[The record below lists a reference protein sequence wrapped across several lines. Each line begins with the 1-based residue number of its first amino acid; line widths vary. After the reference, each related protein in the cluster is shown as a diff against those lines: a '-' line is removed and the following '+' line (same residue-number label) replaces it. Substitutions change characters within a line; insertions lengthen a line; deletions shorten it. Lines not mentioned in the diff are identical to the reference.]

1 MRVGMIG
8 RRNKPSVGQY
18 NTGANVV
25 TSDVSL
31 GDLLRGQRATL
42 GKSLFDV
49 QRDLRIKAIY
59 IAAIENCDVS
69 AFEAPSFIAGYV
81 RSYARF
87 LGLDGDKI
95 FAHFCAES
103 NFVIENSLSNLS
115 TSVRKNKLISS
126 SQAPDPLRNL
136 RTHFLPQNDSWLS
149 SLQPGA
155 IGSFLVLIGLIGAIG
170 YGGWAVVLEVQ
181 RVQLAPVDQAPS
193 IASQIA
199 PELLMPQSEL
209 EKMAVGGNPLRGDAP
224 NLSGGDDALD
234 RLYRPQPLDFPVL
247 VVRDGPIGNI
257 DYEAVQGAK
266 LMEVNGSIEAV
277 KQVASVDEPADV
289 QVVDAVLNKVNI
301 FAQNPAWVRVSS
313 KDGLILFEK
322 ILDVGESYA
331 VPQLEQ
337 APMLRA
343 GNATSVYF
351 VTDGAVFGPLSKSQN
366 VVRDISLSAQSIK
379 SSFDMVQ
386 SIDLPLPDQRVA
398 TIEIIEVPTI
408 LDPAQ

>member
-1 MRVGMIG
+1 MIG
-8 RRNKPSVGQY
+8 RRNKPSASQD
-18 NTGANVV
+18 NTGANMVA
-25 TSDVSL
+25 SDVSL

-49 QRDLRIKAIY
+49 QRELRIKAIY

-69 AFEAPSFIAGYV
+69 AFETPSFIAGYV

-87 LGLDGDKI
+87 LGLDGDEV

-103 NFVIENSLSNLS
+103 NFSLVNSLSNLS
-115 TSVRKNKLISS
+115 TSVRINKLISA
-126 SQAPDPLRNL
+126 SQAPDTLKNS
-136 RTHFLPQNDSWLS
+136 RTHFLPQNDGWLS
-149 SLQPGA
+149 SFQPSA
-155 IGSFLVLIGLIGAIG
+155 IGSFLVLIGLISAIG

-181 RVQLAPVDQAPS
+181 RVQLAPVDQVPR
-193 IASQIA
+193 ITSQTA
-199 PELLMPQSEL
+199 PELLMPQSES
-209 EKMAVGGNPLRGDAP
+209 EKIFLGQNRLRGAVH
-224 NLSGGDDALD
+224 NSSSGDDALN
-234 RLYRPQPLDFPVL
+234 RLYRPQALDFPVL
-247 VVRDGPIGNI
+247 VARDGPIGNI
-257 DYEAVQGAK
+257 VYESVQDAK
-266 LMEVNGSIEAV
+266 FIDANESIEAT
-277 KQVASVDEPADV
+277 KQVVSVDEPADV

-322 ILDVGESYA
+322 ILDAGESYA

-351 VTDGAVFGPLSKSQN
+351 MTDGAVFGPLSKSQN

-379 SSFDMVQ
+379 SSFDMAE
-386 SIDLPLPDQRVA
+386 SIALPLPDKRVA
-398 TIEIIEVPTI
+398 TIEIIEAPTI
-408 LDPAQ
+408 LDSAQ

>member
-1 MRVGMIG
+1 MIG

-199 PELLMPQSEL
+199 PEL
-209 EKMAVGGNPLRGDAP
+209 
-224 NLSGGDDALD
+224 
-234 RLYRPQPLDFPVL
+234 
-247 VVRDGPIGNI
+247 
-257 DYEAVQGAK
+257 
-266 LMEVNGSIEAV
+266 
-277 KQVASVDEPADV
+277 
-289 QVVDAVLNKVNI
+289 
-301 FAQNPAWVRVSS
+301 
-313 KDGLILFEK
+313 
-322 ILDVGESYA
+322 
-331 VPQLEQ
+331 
-337 APMLRA
+337 
-343 GNATSVYF
+343 
-351 VTDGAVFGPLSKSQN
+351 
-366 VVRDISLSAQSIK
+366 
-379 SSFDMVQ
+379 
-386 SIDLPLPDQRVA
+386 
-398 TIEIIEVPTI
+398 
-408 LDPAQ
+408 

>member
-1 MRVGMIG
+1 MIG
-8 RRNKPSVGQY
+8 RRNKPSASKR
-18 NTGANVV
+18 NTGAHIVA
-25 TSDVSL
+25 SDVSL

-49 QRDLRIKAIY
+49 QRELRIKAVY

-69 AFEAPSFIAGYV
+69 VFEAPSFIAGYV

-87 LGLDGDKI
+87 LGLDGDEI

-103 NFVIENSLSNLS
+103 NFAFVNGLSGLS
-115 TSVRKNKLISS
+115 TSLRQNKLISA
-126 SQAPDPLRNL
+126 SQAPDPFKNL

-155 IGSFLVLIGLIGAIG
+155 IGSFLVLIGLISAIG

-181 RVQLAPVDQAPS
+181 RVQLVPVDQVPS
-193 IASQIA
+193 ITSQIA

-209 EKMAVGGNPLRGDAP
+209 EKISLGENRLGGAVHN
-224 NLSGGDDALD
+224 SSSGDDALD
-234 RLYRPQPLDFPVL
+234 RLYRPQALDFPVL
-247 VVRDGPIGNI
+247 VARDGPIGNI
-257 DYEAVQGAK
+257 YYEAVQGAM
-266 LMEVNGSIEAV
+266 LMDANDSVEAA
-277 KQVASVDEPADV
+277 KQVASFDTPADV
-289 QVVDAVLNKVNI
+289 QVVDVVLNKVNI
-301 FAQNPAWVRVSS
+301 FAQSPAWVRVSS

-322 ILDVGESYA
+322 ILNAGESYA

-351 VTDGAVFGPLSKSQN
+351 MTEGAVFGPVSKSQN

-379 SSFDMVQ
+379 SSFDMAQ
-386 SIDLPLPDQRVA
+386 SIELPLPDKRLA